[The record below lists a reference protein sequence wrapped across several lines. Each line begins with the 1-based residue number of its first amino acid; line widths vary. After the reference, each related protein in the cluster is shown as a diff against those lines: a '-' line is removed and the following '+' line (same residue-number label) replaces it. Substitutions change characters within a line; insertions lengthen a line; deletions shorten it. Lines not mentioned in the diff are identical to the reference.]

1 MDKPLETY
9 NLPKLNHKELENMN
23 GPVTSK
29 KLNQQTQSKR
39 IIHYDEVRF
48 IPEIQDWLNL

>member
-1 MDKPLETY
+1 MEKFLETY